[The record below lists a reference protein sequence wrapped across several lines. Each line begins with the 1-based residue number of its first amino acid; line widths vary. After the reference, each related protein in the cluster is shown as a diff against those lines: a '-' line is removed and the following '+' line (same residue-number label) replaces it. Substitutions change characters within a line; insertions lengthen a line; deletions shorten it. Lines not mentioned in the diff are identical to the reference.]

1 MPGTGPGTQEA
12 LGVLRYEE
20 RSGSG
25 RAEKLRPGSQCYLF
39 PSCGAAFRTRH
50 GAPLGASV
58 LLGDT
63 PGHVHAVVQEHLL
76 PHGAHQL
83 LLLWLGHNLLH
94 AAFAAAAA
102 VRQVPR
108 GAAVSAV

>member
-1 MPGTGPGTQEA
+1 MPRTGPGTQEA

-25 RAEKLRPGSQCYLF
+25 RADKLRPGSQRYLF
-39 PSCGAAFRTRH
+39 PSGWAAFCTLHR
-50 GAPLGASV
+50 APLGASG

-63 PGHVHAVVQEHLL
+63 PGHVHTVVQEHFL
-76 PHGAHQL
+76 PHAAQQL

-94 AAFAAAAA
+94 AAFAATAA